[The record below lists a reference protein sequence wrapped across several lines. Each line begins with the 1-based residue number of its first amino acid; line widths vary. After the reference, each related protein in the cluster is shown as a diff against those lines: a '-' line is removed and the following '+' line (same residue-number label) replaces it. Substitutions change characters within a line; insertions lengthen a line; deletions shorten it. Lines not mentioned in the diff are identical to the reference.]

1 MDFGEVLT
9 AMVTPFNPDL
19 SVNYGRAQEL
29 AVHLIENGS
38 DGVVVSGTTGESPTL
53 TPDEKIELFKF
64 VKEAVGSKGK
74 VIAGTGYNCTSESI
88 ELTHRAEKVGV
99 DGCMLVGPY
108 YNKPPQEG
116 LYRHFKMIAESTL
129 LPVIV
134 YNVPSR
140 TACNIEAETVV
151 KLSAVKNIVAVKEA
165 SGNLDQVSKISAG
178 TPNDFRIYSGDDS
191 LTLPI
196 LAIGGDGVISVAS
209 HVAGKEIKEMVR
221 SYKNGDVEKAR
232 EIHLILSPLFK
243 ALFMTTNPIMVKSA
257 VKLKGIDVG
266 SLRPPLVGA
275 TREQIEKLEKVMK
288 DAGIL

>member
-19 SVNYGRAQEL
+19 SANYDRAQEL
-29 AVHLIENGS
+29 AVYLIENGS
-38 DGVVVSGTTGESPTL
+38 NGVVVSGTTGESPTL
-53 TPDEKIELFKF
+53 TPDEKIELFKL
-64 VKEAVGSKGK
+64 VKEAVGNKGK
-74 VIAGTGYNCTSESI
+74 IIAGTGYNCTSESI
-88 ELTHRAEKVGV
+88 ELTRRAEKVGV

-116 LYRHFKMIAESTL
+116 LYQHFQMIAESTS
-129 LPVIV
+129 LPVII

-140 TACNIEAETVV
+140 TACNIEAETVIR
-151 KLSAVKNIVAVKEA
+151 LSAVENIVAVKEA
-165 SGNLDQVSKISAG
+165 SGNLDQVSKISTR
-178 TPNDFRIYSGDDS
+178 TPDNFRIYSGDDS

-221 SYKNGDVEKAR
+221 SYKEGNIEKAC
-232 EIHLILSPLFK
+232 EIHLTLSPLFE

-266 SLRPPLVGA
+266 GLRLPLVDA
-275 TREQIEKLEKVMK
+275 TRDQIEKLEKVMR
-288 DAGIL
+288 DTGVL

>member
-19 SVNYGRAQEL
+19 SANYDRAQEL
-29 AVHLIENGS
+29 AVYLIENGS

-53 TPDEKIELFKF
+53 TPDEKIELFKL
-64 VKEAVGSKGK
+64 VKEAVGNKGK
-74 VIAGTGYNCTSESI
+74 VIAGTGCNCTSESI
-88 ELTHRAEKVGV
+88 ELTRRAEKVGV

-116 LYRHFKMIAESTL
+116 LYQHFKMIAESTS
-129 LPVIV
+129 LPVII

-140 TACNIEAETVV
+140 TACNIEAETVIR
-151 KLSAVKNIVAVKEA
+151 LSAVENIVAVKEA
-165 SGNLDQVSKISAG
+165 SGSLDQVSKISTR
-178 TPNDFRIYSGDDS
+178 TPDNFRIYSGDDS

-221 SYKNGDVEKAR
+221 SYKEGNIEKAC
-232 EIHLILSPLFK
+232 EIHLTLSPLFK

-266 SLRPPLVGA
+266 GLRLPLVDA
-275 TREQIEKLEKVMK
+275 TRDQIEKLEKVMR
-288 DAGIL
+288 DAGVL

>member
-19 SVNYGRAQEL
+19 SANYDRAQEL
-29 AVHLIENGS
+29 AVYLIENGS

-53 TPDEKIELFKF
+53 TPDEKIELFKL
-64 VKEAVGSKGK
+64 VKEAVGNKGK
-74 VIAGTGYNCTSESI
+74 VIAGTGCNCTSESI
-88 ELTHRAEKVGV
+88 ELTRRAEKVGV

-116 LYRHFKMIAESTL
+116 LYQHFQMIAESTS
-129 LPVIV
+129 LPVII

-140 TACNIEAETVV
+140 TACNIEAETVIR
-151 KLSAVKNIVAVKEA
+151 LSAVENIVAVKEA
-165 SGNLDQVSKISAG
+165 SGNLDQVSKISTR
-178 TPNDFRIYSGDDS
+178 TPDNFRIYSGDDS

-221 SYKNGDVEKAR
+221 SYKEGNIEKAC
-232 EIHLILSPLFK
+232 EIHLTLSPLFK

-266 SLRPPLVGA
+266 GLRLPLVDA
-275 TREQIEKLEKVMK
+275 TRDQIEKLEKVMR
-288 DAGIL
+288 DTGVL